1 MIFSG
6 VSTVVLFL
14 LIGGT
19 SYDLYLSKRVAH
31 KQNMSYDL
39 EKHVKLEQLANG
51 NGKMHNGKVIPR
63 FSSSAPHTY
72 EQKKTPLYLSHTYT
86 YTHTKLTT
94 ARKVLRNK
102 LSYLLYTTATIL
114 LLLLRL
120 SVCTKR
126 SMYTTSYIH
135 TPIFY
140 MSITILQ
147 TINNIIHTAAM

>member
-19 SYDLYLSKRVAH
+19 SYDLYLSKRVTH

-102 LSYLLYTTATIL
+102 LSYLLYTTATTTATSTQCMYKKVNVYNVLYTHAYIL
-114 LLLLRL
+114 Y
-120 SVCTKR
+120 VYY
-126 SMYTTSYIH
+126 YTT
-135 TPIFY
+135 
-140 MSITILQ
+140 
-147 TINNIIHTAAM
+147 ND